1 MTFSDSYATGDED
14 WGHRWAIKTLNGA
27 PLEDSVPRLIRMG
40 SYTMGGFGLR
50 SCG

>member
-27 PLEDSVPRLIRMG
+27 PLEDSAQG
-40 SYTMGGFGLR
+40 
-50 SCG
+50 